1 MAKNITTERQTELDF
16 LTSIGTSALAAL
28 PEHTFKSQ
36 SVGRNATGRVTID
49 GTEYS
54 VFVTVVNRATVVKA
68 EPVAAEP
75 VAEPVKAAT
84 KPRTRK
90 TAAERKAAQTV
101 AA

>member
-49 GTEYS
+49 GNEYS

-68 EPVAAEP
+68 AAEP
-75 VAEPVKAAT
+75 VVEAVVEPVKAAT

-90 TAAERKAAQTV
+90 SAAERKAAALV
-101 AA
+101 A